1 MSPFCSVSLIGSQHV
16 RLFNPSVSLGSDG
29 QNLVHNSEPATELRK
44 KMAILSGSISETI
57 SRNIAAKLDSCG
69 WTTYRLWKE
78 VGGSKPGLY
87 RVCSGEGSPSVG
99 LLRDIAAALNCT
111 MDELVADR

>member
-1 MSPFCSVSLIGSQHV
+1 MATL
-16 RLFNPSVSLGSDG
+16 
-29 QNLVHNSEPATELRK
+29 SEQLPD
-44 KMAILSGSISETI
+44 TI

-69 WTTYRLWKE
+69 WTTYRLWRE
-78 VGGSKPGLY
+78 LGCSRAGLY

-111 MDELVADR
+111 MDELVTDR